1 MAALPVISGKQCVAA
16 LAKLGYRQA
25 RQRGSHVRLVCEGRT
40 PVAVPLH
47 DTVDRGTLRSI
58 LRVTDISV
66 DDFIALLR

>member
-1 MAALPVISGKQCVAA
+1 MAALPAISGKQCVAA

-40 PVAVPLH
+40 PVTVPLH

-66 DDFIALLR
+66 DDFITLLK

>member
-40 PVAVPLH
+40 PVTVPLH

-66 DDFIALLR
+66 DDFIALLK